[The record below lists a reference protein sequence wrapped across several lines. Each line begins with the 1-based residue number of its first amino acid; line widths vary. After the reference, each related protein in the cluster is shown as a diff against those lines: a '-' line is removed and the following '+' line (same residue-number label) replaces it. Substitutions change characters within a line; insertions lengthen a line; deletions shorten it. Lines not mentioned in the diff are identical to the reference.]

1 MEIGPYGGWLKL
13 KQKFNIGLYRGTF
26 TPNR

>member
-1 MEIGPYGGWLKL
+1 MEIGPYSGWLKL
-13 KQKFNIGLYRGTF
+13 KQKFNIELYRGTF